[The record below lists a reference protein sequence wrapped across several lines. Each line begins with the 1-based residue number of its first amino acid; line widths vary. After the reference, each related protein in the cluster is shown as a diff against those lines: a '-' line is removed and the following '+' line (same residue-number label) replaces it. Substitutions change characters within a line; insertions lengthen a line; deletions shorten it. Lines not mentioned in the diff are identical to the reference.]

1 MLKAIGLLNN
11 WKMVLAWVLTQL
23 PDITSYPGLLSA
35 IQELIAHSN
44 RQTIINFLVQALM
57 AIGVAHRVKKN
68 ISE

>member
-57 AIGVAHRVKKN
+57 AVGVAHRVKKN